1 VSQIGT
7 IVGEQGAAVIRQAL
21 DSAREPA
28 QGLLASAGGLC
39 VLLFGATGVFGELQS
54 ALERLWRHGRAQ
66 AVPAR
71 WWYSASLRL
80 RGVAY
85 VMAFGFLLLVS
96 LALSTLLNLFA
107 GWAGSWLPHGAG
119 AAGAQ

>member
-28 QGLLASAGGLC
+28 QGLLASLVGFV

-54 ALERLWRHGRAQ
+54 ALERLWLHGRDGLAC
-66 AVPAR
+66 A
-71 WWYSASLRL
+71 WWYSASLRC
-80 RGVAY
+80 
-85 VMAFGFLLLVS
+85 
-96 LALSTLLNLFA
+96 
-107 GWAGSWLPHGAG
+107 
-119 AAGAQ
+119 AAWPM